1 MFVLSHVSNGQGP
14 HHHGQQQKNPAAGHG
29 QGRDHHR
36 DDEDKGRGHD
46 DHDDH
51 KGNGKPKDDDH
62 SPPHVKGCPQ
72 LETIARNITWTRVA
86 ADPTLAPKLLR
97 LHFHDCFVRGC
108 DASILLDSTA
118 SNSAEKDAIPNQT
131 VAGYEV
137 IDEIKARLEVV
148 CPSSVSCADI
158 VALAAR
164 DAMIQFKRPMWPVS
178 IGRKDGRV
186 SSSSEASANLPSPFS
201 NFTTLLQ
208 DFKNKG
214 LDLQDLVALSG
225 AHTIGVGHCGLISDR
240 LFNFTGVGD
249 TDPSIARV
257 YASLLRAKC
266 SNLGANNNVVDPAI
280 EMDPGSGSSFDT
292 HYYTALRQNQG
303 LFESDA
309 ALLTDQR
316 SARMSR
322 VFETNREL
330 FFVAFGQSMVK
341 MGAIGGVGAG
351 EIRKNCHVIN

>member
-1 MFVLSHVSNGQGP
+1 
-14 HHHGQQQKNPAAGHG
+14 
-29 QGRDHHR
+29 
-36 DDEDKGRGHD
+36 
-46 DHDDH
+46 
-51 KGNGKPKDDDH
+51 
-62 SPPHVKGCPQ
+62 
-72 LETIARNITWTRVA
+72 
-86 ADPTLAPKLLR
+86 LLQ
-97 LHFHDCFVRGC
+97 GC

-164 DAMIQFKRPMWPVS
+164 DAVSFQPVS

-225 AHTIGVGHCGLISDR
+225 HCGLISDR

-257 YASLLRAKC
+257 Y
-266 SNLGANNNVVDPAI
+266 
-280 EMDPGSGSSFDT
+280 
-292 HYYTALRQNQG
+292 NQG